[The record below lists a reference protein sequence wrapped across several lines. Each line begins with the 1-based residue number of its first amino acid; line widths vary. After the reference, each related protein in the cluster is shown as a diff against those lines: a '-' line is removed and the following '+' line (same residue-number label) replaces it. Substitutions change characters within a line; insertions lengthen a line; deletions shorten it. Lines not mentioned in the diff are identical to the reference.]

1 MFGVPCFRRDVVEF
15 FVMILQ
21 PLAGSV
27 RLQVFSSASPWKS
40 LSLNKGGGM
49 KKILVFLLSLFF
61 VSPYAFSDGIISS
74 RISKVTVFADKAQ
87 ITRRAAVKV
96 KKGLNDISL
105 EVKAFRVD
113 KDSVTAKVFGS
124 GEILSVQLRRIYLEK
139 QPQENINKLRQKI
152 DKLNAERI
160 KAADENNVL
169 SKKQEFL
176 DSIIHFSSV
185 QVPQDLKTSFPEPDM
200 LKNMLDFLDK
210 TYSDINEHKEALSEK
225 IKEIDKEID
234 KAKRELASLGGAR
247 HKEKKAVNILFNS
260 SKNQSIN
267 IESSYIV
274 YQASWRPLYKVEAS
288 GGSKE
293 INLIMFADITQK
305 TGEDWNNVELNISN
319 AVPLSGMR
327 LPSPRSWFLD
337 IRRFYN
343 EDKVMRKSAFG
354 GNALTGAWKAESVA
368 QSARALNYDSA
379 LKEEAHLAVAK
390 ARELPVS
397 FEYKLPEAVN
407 IASRE
412 KNTLLPVFSRQ
423 LKGNFYYYVVP
434 RINPRVFFVCRAEAD
449 SELLPGRLNV
459 YFEGTYTGKTFLDSK
474 KAGEEFMINLGAA
487 RDIKVKEEKT
497 SDKVKE
503 TFFGKLKR
511 QTIIRDLIF
520 KITIENLTDKPKD
533 VHILDSVP
541 VSKTDKIEV
550 KNVKIDPPPA
560 EKNYQD
566 KEGVMLWEVNLA
578 PRDNREIKIQYTLTY
593 PKDTSIS
600 GLDL

>member
-1 MFGVPCFRRDVVEF
+1 VKK
-15 FVMILQ
+15 I
-21 PLAGSV
+21 A
-27 RLQVFSSASPWKS
+27 VFSFF
-40 LSLNKGGGM
+40 
-49 KKILVFLLSLFF
+49 LVFVCFCVF
-61 VSPYAFSDGIISS
+61 AENVVPS
-74 RISKVTVFADKAQ
+74 RISKVTVFANKAQ
-87 ITRRAAVKV
+87 ITRRASVKV

-124 GEILSVQLRRIYLEK
+124 GEILSVQLKRIYLER

-176 DSIIHFSSV
+176 DSIIHFSSA
-185 QVPQDLKTSFPEPDM
+185 QVPQDLKTSFPKPDM

-247 HKEKKAVNILFNS
+247 HKEKKVINILFSS

-288 GGSKE
+288 GGSQE
-293 INLIMFADITQK
+293 INLTMFADITQK
-305 TGEDWNNVELNISN
+305 TGEDWNNVELRISN
-319 AVPLSGMR
+319 AIPLSGMR

-343 EDKVMRKSAFG
+343 KSKGMRKPAFG
-354 GNALTGAWKAESVA
+354 GNALTGAWKAESVV
-368 QSARALNYDSA
+368 QSAGALNYDSA
-379 LKEEAHLAVAK
+379 LKEEAEEAHLAAAK
-390 ARELPVS
+390 ARELPLS
-397 FEYKLPEAVN
+397 FEYRLPEAVN

-434 RINPRVFFVCRAEAD
+434 RINPMVFFVCRAEAD

-459 YFEGTYTGKTFLDSK
+459 YFEGTYTGKTFLDGK

-487 RDIKVKEEKT
+487 RDIKVKEEKI

-511 QTIIRDLIF
+511 QTIIRDLVF
-520 KITIENLTDKPKD
+520 KITVENLTDKPKD

-550 KNVKIDPPPA
+550 KNVKIDPSPA

-578 PRDNREIKIQYTLTY
+578 PGDSREIKIQYTLTY
-593 PKDTSIS
+593 PKGTLIS

>member
-1 MFGVPCFRRDVVEF
+1 
-15 FVMILQ
+15 
-21 PLAGSV
+21 
-27 RLQVFSSASPWKS
+27 
-40 LSLNKGGGM
+40 M
-49 KKILVFLLSLFF
+49 KKILTFFLSLFF
-61 VSPYAFSDGIISS
+61 VFSCAFGENIISS

-87 ITRRAAVKV
+87 VTRQATVKV
-96 KKGLNDISL
+96 KEGLSNISL

-113 KDSVTAKVFGS
+113 KDSVTAKIIGD
-124 GEILSVQLRRIYLEK
+124 GEILSVQLKTVYLER
-139 QPQENINKLRQKI
+139 QPQENIDKLRENL
-152 DKLNAERI
+152 DKLSVERL
-160 KAADENNVL
+160 KVMDEGNVL
-169 SKKQEFL
+169 SKKNEFL
-176 DSIIHFSSV
+176 DSVIHFSNT
-185 QVPQDLKTSFPEPDM
+185 QVPRDLKTNFPKTDM

-210 TYSDINEHKEALSEK
+210 TYSNINERKEALSGK
-225 IKEIDKEID
+225 IKEIDKELD
-234 KAKRELASLGGAR
+234 KAKRELASLEGPR
-247 HKEKKAVNILFNS
+247 HKEKKIIDVLFNS
-260 SKNQSIN
+260 GKNQSIN

-274 YQASWRPLYKVEAS
+274 YQASWRPLYKAEAS
-288 GGSKE
+288 SSSKE
-293 INLIMFADITQK
+293 VNLVMFADITQK
-305 TGEDWNNVELNISN
+305 TGEDWNNVELRISN
-319 AVPLSGMR
+319 AIPLSGMR

-337 IRRFYN
+337 IRRLYS

-354 GNALTGAWKAESVA
+354 RNALTGVWKGKTEI

-412 KNTLLPVFSRQ
+412 KNTLLPVFSKQ
-423 LKGNFYYYVVP
+423 LKGSFYYYVVP
-434 RINPRVFFVCRAEAD
+434 RVNPLVFFVCKAEAD

-474 KAGEEFMINLGAA
+474 KAGEGFMINLGAA

-511 QTIIRDLIF
+511 QTVIRDLAF
-520 KITIENLTDKPKD
+520 KITIDNLKDKPKS
-533 VHILDSVP
+533 VRILDSIP

-550 KNVKIDPPPA
+550 KNIKFDPLPTK
-560 EKNYQD
+560 KNYQD
-566 KEGVMLWEVNLA
+566 KEGVMLWELNLT
-578 PRDNREIKIQYTLTY
+578 PKENKEIKIQYILTY
-593 PKDTSIS
+593 PKDTPIS